1 MTDKKPEGPLELNER
16 DSFVL
21 VRPFKSMAVAIL
33 LALFLGPIGLLYSS
47 FVGGVVMAIIV
58 FIFIA
63 ATSANPAVQP
73 LVWIAWLVCPFWAVI
88 SSGRHNKK
96 LLKRW
101 ESKK

>member
-1 MTDKKPEGPLELNER
+1 MSDKQPEQLKEKDN
-16 DSFVL
+16 FVL

-47 FVGGVVMAIIV
+47 FLGGVIMAIIV

-63 ATSANPAVQP
+63 ATSANPGVQP
-73 LVWIAWLVCPFWAVI
+73 LVWVAWLVCPFWAVLA
-88 SSGRHNKK
+88 SGRHNKK

-101 ESKK
+101 EDRK